1 MNRKRPTLNEVLKQA
16 SASTRRIN
24 ISSGGALSR
33 PRVRLSEAA
42 RALAAAAPDPQ
53 PQHADANESLEKARA
68 GARSTEGG
76 PDRPLVTFTLFR
88 VKTLDA
94 EAKYASV
101 KFLLDALRYAK
112 LIPEDRDQDIRLA
125 VSQYRV
131 DTYLGEGTGITID
144 YPDHAQT

>member
-1 MNRKRPTLNEVLKQA
+1 MNRKRPTLDELLKQA
-16 SASTRRIN
+16 SASTKRIN

-33 PRVRLSEAA
+33 PNIRLAQAA
-42 RALAAAAPDPQ
+42 RALAAAPPHPQ
-53 PQHADANESLEKARA
+53 PQHPDADESLEKARA
-68 GARSTEGG
+68 GGRSTEGG
-76 PDRPLVTFTLFR
+76 ADRPLVTFTIFR
-88 VKTLDA
+88 VQPLDA

-131 DTYLGEGTGITID
+131 DTYLAEGTGITID
-144 YPDHAQT
+144 FP